1 MLINRTQKRKKKE
14 CILDFYSFIPAVL
27 SHIMRNNQGEL
38 TRAGLSQIV
47 PKQLPLPQ
55 SNHWLWI
62 FLDQMNWN
70 SSEKIKIERKD
81 LKLNQPKTARE
92 SQWYTSKCSI

>member
-1 MLINRTQKRKKKE
+1 
-14 CILDFYSFIPAVL
+14 
-27 SHIMRNNQGEL
+27 MRNNQGEL

-55 SNHWLWI
+55 ANHWLWI

-70 SSEKIKIERKD
+70 SSEKINIERKD